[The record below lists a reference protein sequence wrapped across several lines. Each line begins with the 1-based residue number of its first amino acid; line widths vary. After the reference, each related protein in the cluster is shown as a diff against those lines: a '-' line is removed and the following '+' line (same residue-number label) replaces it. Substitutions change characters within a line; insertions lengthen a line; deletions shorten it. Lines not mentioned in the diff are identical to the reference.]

1 MLDDKID
8 DKATSERH
16 LQALDQAYSIHGQLL
31 NTITEMDN
39 KIEEVIR
46 CHEA

>member
-1 MLDDKID
+1 MGDEKVEEISAPE
-8 DKATSERH
+8 KH
-16 LQALDQAYSIHGQLL
+16 LQALDEAYNIHSQLL
-31 NTITEMDN
+31 ATITEMDS

>member
-16 LQALDQAYSIHGQLL
+16 LQALD
-31 NTITEMDN
+31 
-39 KIEEVIR
+39 
-46 CHEA
+46 